1 MKSPD
6 ISKLMQRRHLGVTR
20 ALGYV
25 LTLGTVEGWSDFCAI
40 ITAHLSDEERAALAF
55 WALRSLDPEHAD
67 IVMREAFDL
76 MDDPGFPSDLRRA
89 A

>member
-1 MKSPD
+1 MKRTSFT
-6 ISKLMQRRHLGVTR
+6 KLMHRRHLSVTR

-40 ITAHLSDEERAALAF
+40 IAAHLSDHERAAIAF